1 MRRPK
6 HSKELM
12 LSACFKSD
20 KVEGKDKRIGKKWI
34 PKVEKLTI
42 LRRKYVKLISVM
54 SNAGNPIAC
63 LSVFVRP
70 RLEVILYPLTQIVDL
85 VKIDS
90 FIGT

>member
-1 MRRPK
+1 
-6 HSKELM
+6 
-12 LSACFKSD
+12 
-20 KVEGKDKRIGKKWI
+20 
-34 PKVEKLTI
+34 
-42 LRRKYVKLISVM
+42 M